1 MKRLFPFF
9 ICLSLILSFTPITA
23 AAAVPWPT
31 GVSIEADGGILMDA
45 DTGSILYGKMKIRP
59 IIRPVSPKSS
69 QR

>member
-45 DTGSILYGKMKIRP
+45 DTGSILYGKK
-59 IIRPVSPKSS
+59 
-69 QR
+69 